1 MGTRMIIKITHKT
14 EALQGGRQGPDGGE
28 NTVWSMACRF
38 GETKGLLELGLQ
50 MEKAGQ
56 IGGSG
61 QRERGLKVGAWRS
74 YSYWE

>member
-50 MEKAGQ
+50 MEKAGH

-61 QRERGLKVGAWRS
+61 QREGDLKVGAWRS
-74 YSYWE
+74 YSSWE